1 MNGKNGE
8 FDLIQE
14 GAEWLRGYF
23 GEPPPVGVVL
33 GSGLG
38 GLVEAME
45 GCSLVPYANVSHWI
59 PPSVSGHNG
68 QLVVGEMD
76 RVRCVM
82 LSGRAHL
89 YEGFTPAEVVRHVR
103 TLRLWGVRVLVL
115 TCAAGGIFRGTQSGD
130 LMVITDHINLTGV
143 NPLVGRHDPRLSVRR
158 FPDQGSGY
166 AWDAT
171 MTAVLNHAFSV
182 TGIQRREGTYVGVL
196 GPTYETPA
204 EVDMLDA
211 MGGNAVG
218 MSMVHENVGFRAML
232 DQQGKHGVVCGVA
245 MLANPAA
252 GRGGAEVLEHA
263 DITAACQ
270 VAGGKLTRVLHMAIP
285 LMPERVI

>member
-1 MNGKNGE
+1 MKSE
-8 FDLIQE
+8 FETIE
-14 GAEWLRGYF
+14 AGVAMLRQKF
-23 GEPPPVGVVL
+23 GEAPPVGVVL

-38 GLVEAME
+38 GLVEALE
-45 GCSLVPYANVSHWI
+45 NVQRTSYSEIPGWI
-59 PPSVSGHNG
+59 KPDVDGHSGE
-68 QLVVGEMD
+68 LVVGQMELT
-76 RVRCVM
+76 RCVM
-82 LSGRAHL
+82 LSGRVHL
-89 YEGFTPAEVVRHVR
+89 YEGYTAAEEVRHVR

-115 TCAAGGIFRGTQSGD
+115 TCAAGGIFRGTQPGE
-130 LMVITDHINLTGV
+130 LMVITDHINLTGE
-143 NPLVGRHDPRLSVRR
+143 NPLVGRNEPRLSVRR

-182 TGIQRREGTYVGVL
+182 TGIHRREGTYAGVK

-211 MGGNAVG
+211 MGANAVG
-218 MSMVHENVGFRAML
+218 MSTVRENIAFRAMP
-232 DQQGKHGVVCGVA
+232 DSQGQRGVVCGVA

-263 DITAACQ
+263 DIAAACQ
-270 VAGGKLTRVLHMAIP
+270 VAGGKLTRVLKLAIP
-285 LMPERVI
+285 LMAERVS